1 MNSSSASNNGFT
13 QNAES
18 MQNAESIVPTVKP
31 PSGLALTQ
39 EGDLD
44 QRMARSRLGIHVS
57 LFQAL
62 KAKHPPTASH
72 SLRVALVCSKWAC
85 WRKLDHQQWDWLEVA
100 ALLHDI
106 GKIAVPEDVLHT
118 PLELNQDQKIAMDAQ
133 RSLADQ
139 LLASAGAESG
149 MIQIVQAARLSFAE
163 AEQKGLSNPLGSM
176 LAIADAFDSMTT
188 EQVFRRA
195 LSHEVAL
202 QELCRNAGT
211 QFDTELVQDFASMNS
226 QPRVE
231 IEQQIAGRWLSR
243 LSAPLAPGFS
253 QQAEP
258 QLNDSASHDFGLERV
273 FHLRMVEA
281 SKEGVIYLDRNGQ
294 ILHFNSAAEELTGR
308 HGGTLMHRR
317 WSARSIGLLNLD
329 GSELEP
335 EECPLKSMRATN
347 TPFLGEFLLRA
358 QTGQDLPVQLRVI
371 PVFSEGRENCGSI
384 LILKDESQQVKL
396 ERQVATLH
404 KVATSDPLTKV
415 ANRAELN
422 SRLPTFMESHL
433 QSGHPGS
440 MIICDIDFFK
450 RINDN
455 FGHQAGDEA
464 LVTFASLL
472 ADSARE
478 HDLVARYGGEEFV
491 ILCEGCDNATATNR
505 AEEMRKRVDSTPVP
519 SLNNRN
525 LTSSFGVTELQRG
538 DTIESFVA
546 RADRA
551 LMMAKENGRNRVMQ
565 LGAGQDVEIAAEA
578 GFPEEQPIEARRNG
592 WLSWFTNSRR
602 PLVERD
608 FLASLP
614 RDLVV
619 QKLDGFIHDHGG
631 QVESVKDNL
640 VVVRLK
646 CDSKEVRKGDR
657 ITNMLMRID
666 IKEVQFDCGARGR
679 TSYQNRTLLEVIVL
693 PHRAR
698 DRREG
703 SLRNQAVQLLISFQA
718 YLAAEAIDQDL
729 RSKII
734 MPR

>member
-1 MNSSSASNNGFT
+1 MNSSSASNDGLT
-13 QNAES
+13 
-18 MQNAESIVPTVKP
+18 QNAESIVPTMP
-31 PSGLALTQ
+31 QPSGKAAAQ
-39 EGDLD
+39 ESDLD
-44 QRMARSRLGIHVS
+44 QRMAKSRLGIHVS

-85 WRKLDHQQWDWLEVA
+85 WRELGDQQWDWLEVA

-139 LLASAGAESG
+139 LLESAGAESG

-163 AEQKGLSNPLGSM
+163 AELKGISNRLGSM

-231 IEQQIAGRWLSR
+231 IEQHVAGRWLSK

-253 QQAEP
+253 QQTEP
-258 QLNDSASHDFGLERV
+258 QLNDSGTHDSGLERV
-273 FHLRMVEA
+273 FHLRMLEA
-281 SKEGVIYLDRNGQ
+281 NKEGVIYLDRQGQ
-294 ILHFNSAAEELTGR
+294 ILNFNRAAEQLTGR
-308 HGGTLMHRR
+308 QGSALMHRC

-335 EECPLKSMRATN
+335 DECPLKSMRATN
-347 TPFLGEFLLRA
+347 TPFSAEFLLRD
-358 QTGQDLPVQLRVI
+358 QTGQDLPVRLRVI
-371 PVFSEGRENCGSI
+371 PVFSEERENCGSI
-384 LILKDESQQVKL
+384 LILEDESQQVKL
-396 ERQVATLH
+396 ERQVASLH

-422 SRLPTFMESHL
+422 SRLPTFLESHL

-478 HDLVARYGGEEFV
+478 YDLVARYGGEEFV

-505 AEEMRKRVDSTPVP
+505 AEEMRKRVESTPVP

-525 LTSSFGVTELQRG
+525 MTSSFGVTELQRG
-538 DTIESFVA
+538 DTIESFMA

-551 LMMAKENGRNRVMQ
+551 LLMAKENGRNRVMQ
-565 LGAGQDVEIAAEA
+565 LGAGQDIEVNVETE
-578 GFPEEQPIEARRNG
+578 FSEEQPDEARRNG
-592 WLSWFTNSRR
+592 WLSWFGNSRQ
-602 PLVERD
+602 PLIERD

-614 RDLVV
+614 RDLAV

-631 QVESVKDNL
+631 QVESVEENL
-640 VVVRLK
+640 VVIRLK
-646 CDSKEVRKGDR
+646 CNSKDVRKGDR
-657 ITNMLMRID
+657 ITNMLMRIE

-679 TSYQNRTLLEVIVL
+679 TSYQNRTLFEVTVL

>member
-1 MNSSSASNNGFT
+1 A
-13 QNAES
+13 
-18 MQNAESIVPTVKP
+18 K
-31 PSGLALTQ
+31 
-39 EGDLD
+39 
-44 QRMARSRLGIHVS
+44 SRLGIHVS

-62 KAKHPPTASH
+62 RAKHPPTASH
-72 SLRVALVCSKWAC
+72 SLRVALTCSKWAC
-85 WRKLDHQQWDWLEVA
+85 WRQLDAQQWDWLEVA

-106 GKIAVPEDVLHT
+106 GKIAVPEEVLHT

-139 LLASAGAESG
+139 LLESAGAESG
-149 MIQIVQAARLSFAE
+149 MVQIVQAARLSFAE
-163 AEQKGLSNPLGSM
+163 SEQEGICNPLGSM

-188 EQVFRRA
+188 EQVFRKA

-211 QFDTELVQDFASMNS
+211 QFDAELVQDFANMNS
-226 QPRVE
+226 QPRLEV
-231 IEQQIAGRWLSR
+231 EQQIAGRWLSK
-243 LSAPLAPGFS
+243 LSAPMAPGFS
-253 QQAEP
+253 EHLESRLEDAT
-258 QLNDSASHDFGLERV
+258 SHDAGLERV
-273 FHLRMVEA
+273 FHLRMLEA
-281 SKEGVIYLDRNGQ
+281 TKEGVIYLDRQGQ
-294 ILHFNSAAEELTGR
+294 ILSYNRAAEELTGR
-308 HGGTLMHRR
+308 RGSALMHRCWR
-317 WSARSIGLLNLD
+317 ARSIGLRHLD
-329 GSELEP
+329 GSDLES
-335 EECPLKSMRATN
+335 EECPLKAMRATN
-347 TPFLGEFLLRA
+347 TPFSAEFLL
-358 QTGQDLPVQLRVI
+358 QNQSGQDLPVQLRAI
-371 PVFSEGRENCGSI
+371 PVFSEDRENCGSI
-384 LILKDESQQVKL
+384 LLLEDESQQVKL
-396 ERQVATLH
+396 ERQVASLH

-422 SRLPTFMESHL
+422 SRLPTFLESHL

-478 HDLVARYGGEEFV
+478 YDLVARYGGEEFV

-505 AEEMRKRVDSTPVP
+505 AEEMRKRVESTPVP

-525 LTSSFGVTELQRG
+525 MTSSFGVTELQRG
-538 DTIESFVA
+538 DTIESFMA

-551 LMMAKENGRNRVMQ
+551 LLMAKENGRNRVMQ
-565 LGAGQDVEIAAEA
+565 LGAGQDIDVAVETE
-578 GFPEEQPIEARRNG
+578 FPEEQPNEARRNG
-592 WLSWFTNSRR
+592 WLSWFANSRQ
-602 PLVERD
+602 PLFERD

-614 RDLVV
+614 RDLAV

-631 QVESVKDNL
+631 QVESVEDNL
-640 VVVRLK
+640 VVIRLK
-646 CDSKEVRKGDR
+646 CNSKEVRKGDR
-657 ITNMLMRID
+657 ITNMLMRIE
-666 IKEVQFDCGARGR
+666 IKEVQFDSGARGR
-679 TSYQNRTLLEVIVL
+679 TSYQNRTLFAVSVL

-703 SLRNQAVQLLISFQA
+703 SLRNQAVQLMISFQA
-718 YLAAEAIDQDL
+718 YLAAEAIDGDL